1 MGSSNKDKGSGSI
14 RDSGMVKESK
24 SMTGTAGAGGSNTTD
39 ANKQDKAQNVK
50 DRFFNKVNFNLDQN
64 QGLQVKKGVDPTMAN
79 KMLADTLAGNF
90 ASLNALEREEAE
102 RQGLIGQAKLGNAT
116 DQNLQRIADLN
127 NQFGYN
133 PTQGMGIMNSL
144 KFNTFGMGEDIQN
157 LMNNPIL
164 KLAGLATNPLATVG
178 GLFANN
184 LYSNLTDEDDQTGF
198 LSSVMDTTQNFT
210 PFDISNLKTD
220 FTNTANALSQFQQAP
235 NLSTGFSGLYN
246 NFLNSL
252 NTEEETYDGPFPVQ
266 KPKNFTNFVED
277 ANNPNIPN
285 QFFDDALDTEY
296 NYDIRDF
303 LSDAED
309 TYGVDVTENLYSD
322 STIEKRIPGIFD
334 TAETT
339 STTPGI
345 NIAPKLGDV
354 FTPNVLT
361 YGGGLPVT
369 YGTSDDD
376 IMQGGY
382 VGYSGTGPY
391 SVDFDT
397 MGQPFN
403 RPTIDDL
410 RQGKNQGGLIPPMS
424 GPMSGGVGNLF
435 KMK

>member
-1 MGSSNKDKGSGSI
+1 
-14 RDSGMVKESK
+14 
-24 SMTGTAGAGGSNTTD
+24 
-39 ANKQDKAQNVK
+39 
-50 DRFFNKVNFNLDQN
+50 
-64 QGLQVKKGVDPTMAN
+64 
-79 KMLADTLAGNF
+79 
-90 ASLNALEREEAE
+90 
-102 RQGLIGQAKLGNAT
+102 
-116 DQNLQRIADLN
+116 
-127 NQFGYN
+127 
-133 PTQGMGIMNSL
+133 
-144 KFNTFGMGEDIQN
+144 GEDIQN

-322 STIEKRIPGIFD
+322 STI
-334 TAETT
+334 
-339 STTPGI
+339 
-345 NIAPKLGDV
+345 
-354 FTPNVLT
+354 
-361 YGGGLPVT
+361 
-369 YGTSDDD
+369 
-376 IMQGGY
+376 
-382 VGYSGTGPY
+382 
-391 SVDFDT
+391 
-397 MGQPFN
+397 
-403 RPTIDDL
+403 
-410 RQGKNQGGLIPPMS
+410 
-424 GPMSGGVGNLF
+424 
-435 KMK
+435 